1 LLGAVELC
9 ALSLPLLTDQ
19 PITTQALGTAGFLA
33 SLSLVYSAV
42 SFRWER
48 ARRAIHE
55 STEPAKYQNMLSSW
69 SFCAAIVLPFRLAAL
84 VIVVAAIAEWPAR
97 NVIRQAQAYRYLYS
111 TSATLIAAA
120 AAHWCASRPVPLPLM
135 VPAGALAYLA
145 LGLAGIVLAMRA
157 IGQRAEAVA
166 FLKPST
172 HANEMATVGIAIATI
187 ALLHSPSPTFAWLSL
202 PATIAL
208 QRHAVRTDLRAVKA
222 AASRPMNSEAW
233 LLIAREVIAACPVG
247 AVMRVDT
254 ADIAAVSY
262 LARVKAGCD
271 AIGMV
276 GESGLAVLLTDCP
289 GPNADALA
297 IRLRSM
303 LHRQGIAAQV
313 AVAAKPRDGQSLDDL
328 LAVSEAE
335 LIARVAANWLAKSDS
350 PEA

>member
-1 LLGAVELC
+1 VELC
-9 ALSLPLLTDQ
+9 ALSLPLLPDQ
-19 PITTQALGTAGFLA
+19 PISTKLWGTAGFLA

-55 STEPAKYQNMLSSW
+55 NTEPAKYQNMLSSW
-69 SFCAAIVLPFRLAAL
+69 SFSAAIVLPFRLAAL
-84 VIVVAAIAEWPAR
+84 VIVVAALAEWPAR
-97 NVIRQAQAYRYLYS
+97 NVVRQAQAYRYVYS
-111 TSATLIAAA
+111 TAATLTAAA
-120 AAHWCASRPVPLPLM
+120 AAHWCITRAVPFPLM
-135 VPAGALAYLA
+135 LPAAVLAYLA
-145 LGLAGIVLAMRA
+145 LGLAGVVLAMRA
-157 IGQRAEAVA
+157 IGQRTEAIA
-166 FLKPST
+166 FLRPTT
-172 HANEMATVGIAIATI
+172 HANEMATICIAIGTI
-187 ALLHSPSPTFAWLSL
+187 ALLHSPLPAFAWLSL

-222 AASRPMNSEAW
+222 AAARPMNTEAW
-233 LLIAREVIAACPVG
+233 LLIAHEVIAACPVG
-247 AVMRVDT
+247 AVIRVDT
-254 ADIAAVSY
+254 ADVAAVSY

-276 GESGLAVLLTDCP
+276 GDSGLAVLLTDCP

-303 LHRQGIAAQV
+303 LHRQGIPAQV

-335 LIARVAANWLAKSDS
+335 LIARVAATRLARSDS